1 MHSIAISRGGRR
13 SEPGLAPQ
21 PDGTAILRNLREV
34 IGELVFFDDEKALSI
49 RLHQS
54 QIMKSL
60 HEKGDLRRRRAY
72 HVRQFFMG
80 NLQFNPDAVRVLLG
94 PTATTSDPAAARC
107 PPSQDW
113 R

>member
-1 MHSIAISRGGRR
+1 MPTPLG
-13 SEPGLAPQ
+13 
-21 PDGTAILRNLREV
+21 NLSKV
-34 IGELVFFDDEKALSI
+34 IVELVFFDDEKALSI

-60 HEKGDLRRRRAY
+60 HEESDLRRRRAY

-80 NLQFNPDAVRVLLG
+80 NLQLNPDAVRVLPCPVCG
-94 PTATTSDPAAARC
+94 PTATTSGRAAARC

>member
-1 MHSIAISRGGRR
+1 MPMALGNL
-13 SEPGLAPQ
+13 SE
-21 PDGTAILRNLREV
+21 V
-34 IGELVFFDDEKALSI
+34 MGELVFFDDEKALSI

-60 HEKGDLRRRRAY
+60 HEEGDLRRRRAY

-94 PTATTSDPAAARC
+94 PTATTSDPAAGRC